1 MRIKRISF
9 FMALVF
15 LISAMSLPMT
25 AFAAGGQRYHAPY
38 AYGGAGRRNGKIESS
53 DDNSGGRGGLY

>member
-9 FMALVF
+9 LMALVF

-25 AFAAGGQRYHAPY
+25 AFAAGSKDTTPPT
-38 AYGGAGRRNGKIESS
+38 AYGGAGRRNREELE
-53 DDNSGGRGGLY
+53 DAGGAMTIPG